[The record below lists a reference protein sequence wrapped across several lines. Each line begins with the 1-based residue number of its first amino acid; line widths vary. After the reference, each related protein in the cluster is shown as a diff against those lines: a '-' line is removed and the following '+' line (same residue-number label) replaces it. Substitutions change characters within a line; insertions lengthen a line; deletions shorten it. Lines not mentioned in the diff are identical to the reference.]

1 MRLNL
6 VSKPEEKAN
15 PATREKPPF
24 SVVELGERIVQLRKR
39 KGWSRRE
46 LARRLGVPQYRLA
59 KWEQGANPPPFGVV
73 APMAQTLE
81 VTLDEL
87 LTGEPAPSSG
97 LARGQQA
104 QARSHIA
111 ALARLLGLSR
121 EPNRTAAPNPK
132 RP

>member
-15 PATREKPPF
+15 PATRKKLPF
-24 SVVELGERIVQLRKR
+24 SAVELGERIVQLRKR

-46 LARRLGVPQYRLA
+46 LARRLGVSPYRLA
-59 KWEQGANPPPFGVV
+59 KWEQGANLPPFGMV

-87 LTGEPAPSSG
+87 LTGEPPGSG
-97 LARGQQA
+97 LPRGQQA
-104 QARSHIA
+104 QARSYIA

-121 EPNRTAAPNPK
+121 EPNRVAAPNQK